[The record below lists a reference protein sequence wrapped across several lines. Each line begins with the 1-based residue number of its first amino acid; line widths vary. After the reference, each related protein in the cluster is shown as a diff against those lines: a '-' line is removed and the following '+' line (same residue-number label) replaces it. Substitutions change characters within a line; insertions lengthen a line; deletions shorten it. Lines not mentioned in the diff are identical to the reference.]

1 MNIKSARVVV
11 ILFIYKLII
20 GYKFIVEKRVKKT
33 FKLKSFRLF
42 MYRKKIVNIKV
53 KSLNPALPDKIKSFL

>member
-20 GYKFIVEKRVKKT
+20 GYKFIVEKRVKKFST
-33 FKLKSFRLF
+33 L
-42 MYRKKIVNIKV
+42 YVQKKNC
-53 KSLNPALPDKIKSFL
+53 